1 MSLVLNRDC
10 QDIISLAFFVVVEKG
25 VCGSSYNKV
34 LGMCLEP
41 LTLEVSI
48 IDVRLMAICQRY

>member
-1 MSLVLNRDC
+1 
-10 QDIISLAFFVVVEKG
+10 LAFFVVVEKG